1 MGLDMV
7 EIVMETEERFGIKL
21 QDADAFRVRTVA
33 DFAVCVSRHLPTSIA
48 VSPKVETFRRVR
60 DLMIAEGDL
69 DRKAI
74 RPSAKLDLLFRR
86 HRRRRWKKLRAKER
100 LLPPLE
106 LTYTADRLIVVPAA
120 AAILGVM
127 GFTAA
132 LIGSHGWP
140 KSLVIGTVGALAFGV
155 FALMLNRICRTQF
168 PKGCQT
174 VRELCE
180 HLTLYVAPADPDG
193 QRLIWQIRVLDEVRR
208 ISADILGLPLD
219 KVKPESRF
227 VEDLGAG

>member
-7 EIVMETEERFGIKL
+7 EIVMATEERFGIKL
-21 QDADAFRVRTVA
+21 DDTDFSRVRTVA

-48 VSPKVETFRRVR
+48 VSPKVEAFRRLR
-60 DLMIAEGDL
+60 DLMIAEGGL

-74 RPSAKLDLLFRR
+74 RPSAKLDQLFRR
-86 HRRRRWKKLRAKER
+86 RRRVRWKKLQAKER
-100 LLPPLE
+100 LLPSLE
-106 LTYTADRLIVVPAA
+106 LTYTADRLMVVPAA
-120 AAILGVM
+120 VAIMGVM
-127 GFTAA
+127 GFAAA

-140 KSLVIGTVGALAFGV
+140 KSLLIGTLGALAFGV
-155 FALMLNRICRTQF
+155 FVLTLNRVCRTQF

-180 HLTLYVAPADPDG
+180 HLALGLGPSDPDG
-193 QRLIWQIRVLDEVRR
+193 ERLLWQIRVLDEVRR

>member
-21 QDADAFRVRTVA
+21 DDADFSRVRTVA
-33 DFAVCVSRHLPTSIA
+33 DFAVCVSRYLPTSIA

-60 DLMIAEGDL
+60 DLMIAEAGIERRL
-69 DRKAI
+69 I
-74 RPSAKLDLLFRR
+74 RPGAKLDELFASNRR
-86 HRRRRWKKLRAKER
+86 VRWKRLRAKER

-155 FALMLNRICRTQF
+155 FVLMLNRICRTQF
-168 PKGCQT
+168 SKGCQT

>member
-21 QDADAFRVRTVA
+21 HSADFTRVRTVA
-33 DFAVCVSRHLPTSIA
+33 DFAVCVSRQLPTSIG
-48 VSPKVETFRRVR
+48 VSPKVMAFRRLR
-60 DLMIAEGDL
+60 DLMISEAGIERRL
-69 DRKAI
+69 I
-74 RPSAKLDLLFRR
+74 RPSANFDELFRNQ
-86 HRRRRWKKLRAKER
+86 RRSTWTKLRTKEPR
-100 LLPPLE
+100 LPPLQ
-106 LTYTADRLIVVPAA
+106 LTYRADRLFVAPAA
-120 AAILGVM
+120 AAILGVI

-132 LIGSHGWP
+132 LIGARGWP
-140 KSLVIGTVGALAFGV
+140 KSLVIGTVGALAFGAFV
-155 FALMLNRICRTQF
+155 LMLNRICRTQF